1 MVIHTTVVKKVAV
14 GGLLLL
20 ALGLAALGGVGG
32 STLQGS
38 AGVQGVY
45 ASDEGCDGVPPR
57 PDIECPGQAPT
68 PTPTPMPGG

>member
-1 MVIHTTVVKKVAV
+1 MVIHTTVKKVAV

-20 ALGLAALGGVGG
+20 ALGLAALGGVSV

-45 ASDEGCDGVPPR
+45 ADDGCDSVPPR

>member
-1 MVIHTTVVKKVAV
+1 MVIHTTVKRAAV
-14 GGLLLL
+14 GGILLL
-20 ALGLAALGGVGG
+20 ALGLAALGGVGV

-45 ASDEGCDGVPPR
+45 ASEDGCDSVPPR

-68 PTPTPMPGG
+68 PTPTPMAGG